1 MRRIY
6 NVALALTFFVS
17 ISAQAAHSR
26 TEFHDAMRKLWDD
39 HVTWTR
45 LYIVEAAAGAP
56 GAQLTAQRL
65 LDNQRDIGN
74 AVADFY
80 GRANADKLTALLRD
94 HILTAADLVTAAKA
108 GDQAKVAA
116 AKTKW
121 YANANDIAVFLN
133 GANPKWWAL
142 PALQSA
148 MKTHLDQ
155 TLDEATHQLQ
165 GRYADSIKDYEGIV
179 NHILMMADLLTNGI
193 VAQFPAQFD
202 RP

>member
-1 MRRIY
+1 MRRIF
-6 NVALALTFFVS
+6 NLALVLTCLAAGA
-17 ISAQAAHSR
+17 AQAHSR
-26 TEFHDAMRKLWDD
+26 TEFHDAMRKLWED

-56 GAQLTAQRL
+56 STQLTAQRL

-80 GRANADKLTALLRD
+80 GRDNADKLTSLLRD
-94 HILTAADLVTAAKA
+94 HILLAAELVTAAKA
-108 GDQAKVAA
+108 GDQAKVAS
-116 AKTKW
+116 AKTRW
-121 YANANDIAVFLN
+121 CDNANQIAAFLN
-133 GANPKWWAL
+133 GANPKYWAL

-165 GRYADSIKDYEGIV
+165 GKYADGIKDYDAIV

-193 VAQFPAQFD
+193 VAQFPAKFD